1 MNTDT
6 VAGGLAR
13 NDREVGRLSRVCRFG
28 EFKTHR
34 LLVYALGTAAMLA
47 ALCVASN
54 KLAAA
59 QEGKAEPVD
68 RKPNG
73 QSLPKGGP
81 APRTADG
88 HPDLS
93 GVWFPGTSGGF
104 TFNAAARRQF
114 DPKVTPEEP
123 PPYQPWAAAK
133 IKAMTATDYEL
144 GRASVNCMPRGVPG
158 MFLIDPYPIQLVQ
171 TPGQL
176 VQLDELNNNFRVIH
190 TDGRPH
196 AQDPDPSFDG
206 DAVARWDGD
215 TLVIDVVS
223 IDERTWNN
231 FTGWFHSD
239 QEHVIERL
247 SRPSMNYLIY
257 QVTIEDPKVL
267 TKPWTSAPRQYT
279 LGHEDLLEYYCT
291 NNQDVDQY
299 KSLKEKESNGNK

>member
-1 MNTDT
+1 MNQRLACYGAS
-6 VAGGLAR
+6 VAAVLCLLFIL
-13 NDREVGRLSRVCRFG
+13 VPSSR
-28 EFKTHR
+28 
-34 LLVYALGTAAMLA
+34 
-47 ALCVASN
+47 
-54 KLAAA
+54 A
-59 QEGKAEPVD
+59 QEGEQGKSSESGAAKS
-68 RKPNG
+68 KP
-73 QSLPKGGP
+73 QPMPKGGP
-81 APRTADG
+81 APRSADG

-93 GVWFPGTSGGF
+93 GVWFPGTAGGF
-104 TFNAAARRQF
+104 TFNPALRKQF
-114 DPKVTPEEP
+114 DPKATPEEP
-123 PPYQPWAAAK
+123 PPFQPWAAAK